1 MSSIAPDSDDSANRP
16 DPHSSVTANVD
27 KSKAPLLS
35 HLNELRK
42 RIFKSALGV
51 LALAIIGWIF
61 YSPIITKLAVPI
73 CGPDTTL
80 ETCDAL
86 YVSGVLGPLNLQIK
100 VALIVGL
107 ILSAPIWL
115 YQIWA
120 FVLPALKRREKTMA
134 FVFFLSSIPFF
145 AAGVFLGYTILP
157 IAIKVLLGFT
167 PDDLS
172 NLIRFDDYL
181 DFVLRLILL
190 FGIAFEL
197 PIFLVAL
204 NAAGAVTGRAI
215 LKPWRVAVFLIFLFV
230 AAFTPTGDPL
240 TMLALAIPL
249 CAFYFAAGGI
259 GIVVDNRRAKKASAR
274 DET

>member
-1 MSSIAPDSDDSANRP
+1 MSSA
-16 DPHSSVTANVD
+16 TEGVD
-27 KSKAPLLS
+27 KSKAPLLA
-35 HLNELRK
+35 HLTELRK

-51 LALAIIGWIF
+51 LALASVGWIF
-61 YSPIITKLAVPI
+61 YSPIIRRLAVPI
-73 CGPDTTL
+73 CGPDTSL
-80 ETCDAL
+80 ETCSAL
-86 YVSGVLGPLNLQIK
+86 YISGVLGPLNLQIK
-100 VALIVGL
+100 VALIVGI

-120 FVLPALKRREKTMA
+120 FVLPALKKREKRLA

-145 AAGVFLGYTILP
+145 AAGILLGYTILP

-167 PDDLS
+167 PDNLE

-181 DFVLRLILL
+181 DFVLRLMLL

-197 PIFLVAL
+197 PIFLLAL

-215 LKPWRVAVFLIFLFV
+215 LKPWRIAVFLIFLFV

-249 CAFYFAAGGI
+249 CAFYFTAGGI
-259 GIVVDNRRAKKASAR
+259 GILVDKRRETKASIS

>member
-1 MSSIAPDSDDSANRP
+1 MSSFANSSGDS
-16 DPHSSVTANVD
+16 SSGDNVVD
-27 KSKAPLLS
+27 KSKAPILA
-35 HLNELRK
+35 HLNELRR
-42 RIFKSALGV
+42 RIFKSALGIIV
-51 LALAIIGWIF
+51 LAAFGWIF
-61 YSPIITKLAVPI
+61 YSQIITTLAEPI
-73 CGPDTTL
+73 CGKGVTL

-100 VALIVGL
+100 VALISGA
-107 ILSAPIWL
+107 ILAAPIWL

-120 FVLPALKRREKTMA
+120 FILPGLKRREKTLA

-145 AAGVFLGYTILP
+145 AAGIVLGYYILP

-167 PDDLS
+167 PDNLS

-197 PIFLVAL
+197 PVFLLAL
-204 NAAGAVTGRAI
+204 NAAGAVTGKAI
-215 LKPWRVAVFLIFLFV
+215 LRPWRIAVFSIFLFV

-249 CAFYFAAGGI
+249 CGFYFAAGGI
-259 GIVVDNRRAKKASAR
+259 GILVDKRRAKKAALN